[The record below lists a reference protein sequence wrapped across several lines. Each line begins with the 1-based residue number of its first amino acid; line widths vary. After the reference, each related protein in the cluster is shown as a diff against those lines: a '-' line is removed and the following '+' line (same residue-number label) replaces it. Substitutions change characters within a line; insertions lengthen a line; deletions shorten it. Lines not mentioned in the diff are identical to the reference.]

1 MLLKMAVRKSTID
14 FLSKWEEEKK
24 KKQKIYIFLK
34 INK

>member
-14 FLSKWEEEKK
+14 FLSKWEEKK